1 MAPTDDQTSA
11 WLRLHAA
18 TGVRG
23 QSVRAL
29 LAALGDVRT
38 IAEASARTLR
48 EIGLTEVQAG
58 AILQPDTDR
67 MVAAEQWLA
76 GAPDRQLV
84 CLDTASYPD
93 LLAATPDPPVALF
106 ACGDTD
112 LLHLPALAVVG
123 SRNPTHGGRETAES
137 FARHLARHGVAIAS
151 GLAAG
156 IDAAAHTGALAGG
169 GATIAVLGTGPD
181 VIYPANHRTLQADIA
196 AHGVVVTEYFPGT
209 TARSGQFP
217 ARNRIIAGL
226 SLGTL
231 VVEATRRSGSLITAR
246 LAGEAGR
253 SVFAIPGSIHNPM
266 ARGCHQLIRD
276 GAILVETADDI
287 FTELGPALSSAR
299 ATATAATP
307 GDDNARPTPEEP
319 ADPDYVK
326 VLEAMGFDPISVDA
340 LATRTGLTTAELSS
354 MLLIMELE
362 GAVTAVPGVGFARCR
377 YGK

>member
-1 MAPTDDQTSA
+1 M
-11 WLRLHAA
+11 
-18 TGVRG
+18 
-23 QSVRAL
+23 
-29 LAALGDVRT
+29 
-38 IAEASARTLR
+38 
-48 EIGLTEVQAG
+48 
-58 AILQPDTDR
+58 
-67 MVAAEQWLA
+67 
-76 GAPDRQLV
+76 
-84 CLDTASYPD
+84 
-93 LLAATPDPPVALF
+93 
-106 ACGDTD
+106 
-112 LLHLPALAVVG
+112 
-123 SRNPTHGGRETAES
+123 
-137 FARHLARHGVAIAS
+137 
-151 GLAAG
+151 
-156 IDAAAHTGALAGG
+156 
-169 GATIAVLGTGPD
+169 LGTGPD
-181 VIYPANHRTLQADIA
+181 VIYPASHRTLQADIA

-276 GAILVETADDI
+276 GAILVENADDI

-299 ATATAATP
+299 ATITAATP
-307 GDDNARPTPEEP
+307 GDDNARPTREEP

-362 GAVTAVPGVGFARCR
+362 GTITAVPGVGFARCR